1 MAKKQAG
8 KKSVS
13 HRLTNII
20 LEPYNPKYD
29 GAETGDFQTYVKKR
43 KKTKRKAR

>member
-1 MAKKQAG
+1 MVKKRAV
-8 KKSVS
+8 KKFKS

-29 GAETGDFQTYVKKR
+29 GSETGDFQTYVKKR
-43 KKTKRKAR
+43 KKIKRKAR

>member
-1 MAKKQAG
+1 MIKKAV

-20 LEPYNPKYD
+20 IEPYNSKYD
-29 GAETGDFQTYVKKR
+29 GSETGDFQTYVKKR
-43 KKTKRKAR
+43 RKAKRKVR